1 MQKISQLTGV
11 LTVLVTDE
19 APDWQP
25 LTLLV
30 QRSDR
35 SPVLSA
41 LSTEDFTYMAK
52 VITPDGLAI
61 HVYEHITSRQYLN
74 LDDIG
79 RPWRYLPDE
88 GVPPADRSHGGRY
101 ALLPR
106 VTVTTEARWLRRIV
120 DARSEDEP

>member
-1 MQKISQLTGV
+1 MHKISQLTGV
-11 LTVLVTDE
+11 LTVLVIDD

-25 LTLLV
+25 LMRLV
-30 QRSDR
+30 QRCGGSA
-35 SPVLSA
+35 VLPA

-61 HVYEHITSRQYLN
+61 HVYEHITSRQHLN

-79 RPWRYLPDE
+79 RPWRYMPDE

-106 VTVTTEARWLRRIV
+106 ATLTTEARRLRSV
-120 DARSEDEP
+120 VGARSEDEP